1 MPVSVPCF
9 VSSLGGGEGSA
20 AQPRGWLGSS
30 PGLTALPSPAQILG
44 GQGEKG
50 KGKLKINKSAPEP
63 GHPRLTEGARTCP
76 GARSTKRRGKSK
88 ALGFQLPQGD
98 ENPHQNALC
107 PQNIG
112 AVSISREGKV
122 HRRPGRWLLACYT
135 EQGRRLLPRDAFPEP
150 HTALGLVPGA
160 AQQENPLSLPGY
172 RRGARPCPPRPSA
185 APSREPVPAESG
197 RKERRTVACT
207 FNDFNCQVFSTSG
220 WKIVIRAP
228 RTGVSPAGSMRA
240 LANAGT
246 GAALPGDTGTCR
258 VAGAPRSHPHWG

>member
-1 MPVSVPCF
+1 M
-9 VSSLGGGEGSA
+9 
-20 AQPRGWLGSS
+20 
-30 PGLTALPSPAQILG
+30 
-44 GQGEKG
+44 
-50 KGKLKINKSAPEP
+50 
-63 GHPRLTEGARTCP
+63 
-76 GARSTKRRGKSK
+76 
-88 ALGFQLPQGD
+88 
-98 ENPHQNALC
+98 
-107 PQNIG
+107 
-112 AVSISREGKV
+112 

-135 EQGRRLLPRDAFPEP
+135 EQCRRLLPQDAFPEP

-185 APSREPVPAESG
+185 APAREPVPAESG

-228 RTGVSPAGSMRA
+228 RTGVSPAGSTRA
-240 LANAGT
+240 LPNAGT

-258 VAGAPRSHPHWG
+258 VAGAPRSHLQWGRDTPQLPANSPSSPQTHPLGPKGPPAPRPEAAAPRPAPSSPLLQCRTQSWKTAPHFSCSLPVITQK